1 MPTAHVIGA
10 GLSGLSSAIRLA
22 DDGYQIQI
30 YEAAGQAGG
39 RCRSFHDASLDALID
54 NGNHL
59 LLSGN
64 TSTMSY
70 LERIGTKSELV
81 GPDEAKLNFVDLK
94 SGQRWTFRPNRG
106 RVPWWIFDKSRRVAG
121 TSAHDYFSA
130 AGLLNAKPGDVFT
143 DIVPAKGALYERF
156 WEPLVVGALNIAPIE
171 AAAILLKPMLLE
183 TFARGADACRP
194 MIVKTGLGL
203 TFIDPALSLLEQ
215 VGARIRYGTRV
226 KRLNFYDRKI
236 KGLEVSKEV
245 VEVADSDVVV
255 SAVPQWIASDLLPD
269 YSGPTSAEPIV
280 NVHYRLDEP
289 VDTMDQDPVLGV
301 IGGMAQWIFVRGEI
315 ISVTISAAAKESE
328 LSGEDIAKRVWND
341 VAQALDL
348 EHEALPKW
356 RVVKERRATFL
367 QTPQEVRR
375 RPATRTQYQ
384 NLYLAGD
391 WTDTRLPATIEGS
404 IRSGELVAV
413 AVRSAA

>member
-10 GLSGLSSAIRLA
+10 GLSGLSSAICLA

-130 AGLLNAKPGDVFT
+130 AGLLNAKSGDVFT
-143 DIVPAKGALYERF
+143 DIVPAKGLF
-156 WEPLVVGALNIAPIE
+156 
-171 AAAILLKPMLLE
+171 
-183 TFARGADACRP
+183 
-194 MIVKTGLGL
+194 
-203 TFIDPALSLLEQ
+203 
-215 VGARIRYGTRV
+215 
-226 KRLNFYDRKI
+226 
-236 KGLEVSKEV
+236 
-245 VEVADSDVVV
+245 
-255 SAVPQWIASDLLPD
+255 
-269 YSGPTSAEPIV
+269 TS
-280 NVHYRLDEP
+280 
-289 VDTMDQDPVLGV
+289 VLGTAC
-301 IGGMAQWIFVRGEI
+301 GGR
-315 ISVTISAAAKESE
+315 
-328 LSGEDIAKRVWND
+328 
-341 VAQALDL
+341 L
-348 EHEALPKW
+348 EH
-356 RVVKERRATFL
+356 RA
-367 QTPQEVRR
+367 
-375 RPATRTQYQ
+375 
-384 NLYLAGD
+384 N
-391 WTDTRLPATIEGS
+391 
-404 IRSGELVAV
+404 
-413 AVRSAA
+413 